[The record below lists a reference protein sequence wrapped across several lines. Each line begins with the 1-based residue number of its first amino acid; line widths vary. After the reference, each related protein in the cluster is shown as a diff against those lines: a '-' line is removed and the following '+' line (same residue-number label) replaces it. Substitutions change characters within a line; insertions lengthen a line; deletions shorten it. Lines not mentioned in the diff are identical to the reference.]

1 MTFTLLAAPTNA
13 TLTPLSNGTNA
24 VFTWRPHVNQA
35 GTTNL
40 VTVQVSDGGTPALSA
55 TNSFTVVVNPLVL
68 PAIGSIAISGGQAV
82 LTATGTLGPDYTL
95 WASTNLVNW
104 QALMTSN
111 SPALPVSLADTNFIA
126 YPQRFYRIQIGP

>member
-1 MTFTLLAAPTNA
+1 MAEDR
-13 TLTPLSNGTNA
+13 
-24 VFTWRPHVNQA
+24 FTWRPLVGQA

-55 TNSFTVVVNPLVL
+55 TNSFTVVVNPLAS
-68 PAIGSIAISGGQAV
+68 PAISAITVSGGQVV
-82 LTATGTLGPDYTL
+82 LTATGTIGPDYTV

-111 SPALPVSLADTNFIA
+111 SPALPFRPFAFGVSSIKTLS
-126 YPQRFYRIQIGP
+126 PSMPRFSWHFAG